1 MKNIN
6 VTSAITKHQNKSTT
20 KNPQLVETS
29 FKCEQCDHKST
40 KTHLHTPTYYQC
52 DKWTQKDSPKNT
64 FTGPAWKDQI

>member
-6 VTSAITKHQNKSTT
+6 VTIAITKHQNKSTT

-40 KTHLHTPTYYQC
+40 KTHLHTKCYQC
-52 DKWTQKDSPKNT
+52 DKWTQKGSPKNT
-64 FTGPAWKDQI
+64 FTGPT